1 MRISDWSAD
10 VCSSDLGLGVGGALS
25 WRWGEEWLPLVV
37 VGAVLAGAGFAA
49 AIRGWELSVRTP
61 QGSGL
66 WLRVESFRRFLA
78 QSEAFHAEEAAKRG
92 VLSEYTAWAVA
103 VSEID
108 RWGSAVSQSAAHQHG
123 NQEWEEIGSRYVK
136 HAWAT

>member
-61 QGSGL
+61 HGSGR

-78 QSEAFHAEEAAKRG
+78 QSEAFHAEAADTRG
-92 VLSEYTAWAVA
+92 VLREYTAWAVGVGGRDRRA
-103 VSEID
+103 REVSK
-108 RWGSAVSQSAAHQHG
+108 SAALPEVG
-123 NQEWEEIGSRYVK
+123 RGEGRGGGG
-136 HAWAT
+136 A